1 MEDDDSEGASEVQP
15 DNSDARVASD
25 IHDFRELLRTGDQ
38 EGLISALDNP
48 ELFRLACDDD
58 RYMQIVMLGIGVLA
72 WDKPAKASEFLVRF
86 DVAKARE
93 TPDSDARRAA
103 RSILAALEWRHLET
117 QDVLPVAKM
126 NELREFLRIYP
137 ALGSKGEHA
146 RAMHKDL
153 IERPDFYASFF
164 QKLALVTQVL
174 PRWIYHFPPARG
186 QGDNAESEPKREEEN
201 ILEELSESQ
210 LSALSTA
217 VSDLR
222 SSLKSRL
229 GRYMMWVVVGCVVV
243 AMPNAIGA
251 LASLAVIGA
260 FLGLG
265 ESKSYDTIVRPRLVV
280 LAVEHGVGAKHV
292 VSWLY
297 RLSRKAGRVGSFDI
311 KIQNDQALDLLAAV
325 SRGTAPEPEPVQGH

>member
-1 MEDDDSEGASEVQP
+1 MEDDETEAAP
-15 DNSDARVASD
+15 DAPRDDSDAQVASD

-38 EGLISALDNP
+38 EGLISALNNP
-48 ELFRLACDDD
+48 DLFRTACDDD
-58 RYMQIVMLGIGVLA
+58 RYMEIVMVGIGVLA
-72 WDKPAKASEFLVRF
+72 WDQPAKASDFLVRF

-93 TPDSDARRAA
+93 NPDSNARRAA

-137 ALGSKGEHA
+137 ALGSQGEHA

-153 IERPDFYASFF
+153 HERPDFYASFF
-164 QKLALVTQVL
+164 QKLALVTQIL
-174 PRWIYHFPPARG
+174 PRWIYQFDRSSR
-186 QGDNAESEPKREEEN
+186 NAERPDGEPVQEESSV
-201 ILEELSESQ
+201 LAELNESQ

-222 SSLKSRL
+222 SSLKSRI
-229 GRYMMWVVVGCVVV
+229 GRSIMWVACAGVIV
-243 AMPNAIGA
+243 ALPNAIGA
-251 LASLAVIGA
+251 LVALAVVGA
-260 FLGLG
+260 YMGLG
-265 ESKSYDTIVRPRLVV
+265 ESKSYETIVRPRLVV

-325 SRGTAPEPEPVQGH
+325 SRGAAPDPEPAQGR